1 MKAHILSSVPLD
13 FLSFKSQLYE
23 KLRGKMNARQEK
35 VIARLFREGPEG
47 FKGSMP
53 FRVETDERRV
63 V

>member
-1 MKAHILSSVPLD
+1 MTAKQKLEATLWDIANT
-13 FLSFKSQLYE
+13 
-23 KLRGKMNARQEK
+23 LRGKMNARQEK